1 MSSST
6 KLVRP
11 VIDLCLFFYLFQF
24 FYIQNFF
31 IFIYLFLSSIHISH
45 KCSNQTSEG
54 GGVDL
59 ADVAVRK
66 LDKLNNYKLGIIDH
80 KDKYKYKH
88 WSKYTYIPVEN
99 KYELNCNKYLG
110 IFSPFIGMYSFSI
123 SINISISIMFVI
135 DRSTDSTG
143 S

>member
-11 VIDLCLFFYLFQF
+11 VIGLCLFFYLFQF

-45 KCSNQTSEG
+45 KCLNQTSEG

-66 LDKLNNYKLGIIDH
+66 LGKLNNYKKGINDH
-80 KDKYKYKH
+80 KDKY
-88 WSKYTYIPVEN
+88 
-99 KYELNCNKYLG
+99 
-110 IFSPFIGMYSFSI
+110 
-123 SINISISIMFVI
+123 
-135 DRSTDSTG
+135 
-143 S
+143 